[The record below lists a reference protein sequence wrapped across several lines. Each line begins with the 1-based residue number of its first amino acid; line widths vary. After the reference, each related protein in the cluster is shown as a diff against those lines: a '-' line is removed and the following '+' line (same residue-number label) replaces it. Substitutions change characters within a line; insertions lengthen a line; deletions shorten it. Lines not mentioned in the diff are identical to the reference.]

1 VKPKPAPPAHPAPR
15 SRCPL
20 HGFHGPRAPSL
31 PTRCRAA
38 ICCSGEAVSR
48 GPLAGIASDPGMH
61 PLVKAAAP
69 KMPVARL
76 SDGYEPTRRAR
87 PTFDARA
94 QHANTAPRIPLTNCV
109 LLGARPHVWALVF
122 VVSNSE
128 RAIAEPGR
136 LLITITPGHKRGTY
150 LSAVER
156 IIPRSGLH

>member
-109 LLGARPHVWALVF
+109 LLGRDHMCGPLFSWSRTASEQSPSLDVCSSRLHLGTSAARTCQPLR
-122 VVSNSE
+122 E
-128 RAIAEPGR
+128 
-136 LLITITPGHKRGTY
+136 
-150 LSAVER
+150 
-156 IIPRSGLH
+156 

>member
-20 HGFHGPRAPSL
+20 HGFHGPRPLSL

-38 ICCSGEAVSR
+38 ICCSDEAVER
-48 GPLAGIASDPGMH
+48 GSLAGIASDPGMH

-94 QHANTAPRIPLTNCV
+94 QHANTASRKLLINCV
-109 LLGARPHVWALVF
+109 LLGGETISMDPCFRGL
-122 VVSNSE
+122 E
-128 RAIAEPGR
+128 QRAIAEPGR
-136 LLITITPGHKRGTY
+136 PLIATTPAHKRGTY

-156 IIPRSGLH
+156 IIPESGLH